1 MRQMRDGYS
10 GLSTLIG
17 LNLDRVLTTSA
28 IAGTMLLAAWLQS
41 L

>member
-1 MRQMRDGYS
+1 MRHVRHGYS
-10 GLSTLIG
+10 GLSTLVG
-17 LNLDRVLTTSA
+17 LNIDRVLTGSA